1 MAEPCITKKN
11 GRSKAW
17 LGSVLALGLWIAF
30 SFAAAIGGALTEMGD
45 WYRSLEMP
53 SWNPPGW
60 VFGPVWTMLYTMLGV
75 AAWRVWRLGGFRQQK
90 VALGAFGVQWV
101 LNALWTPLFFGMH
114 RPGLA
119 LIDLVLLW
127 VAALVTTVLFWRA
140 DRTAGGLMVPYMLW
154 LSFAA
159 ALNFAIWRLNS

>member
-1 MAEPCITKKN
+1 MSDAN
-11 GRSKAW
+11 DQSKAW

-30 SFAAAIGGALTEMGD
+30 SFAAAIGGAFTEMGA

-53 SWNPPGW
+53 GWNPPGW
-60 VFGPVWTMLYTMLGV
+60 VFGPVWTALYVMLGV
-75 AAWRVWRLGGFRQQK
+75 AAWRVWRHGGFRQQK
-90 VALGAFGVQWV
+90 VALGAFGAQWI

-119 LIDLVLLW
+119 LIDLMLLW
-127 VAALVTTVLFWRA
+127 VAALVTTVLFWRT
-140 DRTAGGLMVPYMLW
+140 DRVAGGLLVPYMLW

-159 ALNFAIWRLNS
+159 ALNFAIWRLN